1 MRKKLF
7 VTGIILLLTGYAFSQ
22 NYQTSAGIRLGAF
35 PGITLKHFIKEGH
48 AIEGVV
54 STRWE
59 SLLIAGKYEI
69 HKPLA
74 EVPDLYWYIGGGGH
88 IGMWEPHWDNDAT
101 GPVLGA
107 SFILGLE
114 YVFPTVPFTISLD
127 WNPAVNIIGP
137 DPVWFDNAALS
148 FRYRFK

>member
-7 VTGIILLLTGYAFSQ
+7 VAVLFLLLTGYAFGQ
-22 NYQTSAGIRLGAF
+22 NYQNSAGIRLGAF
-35 PGITLKHFIKEGH
+35 PGISLKHFLQEGH
-48 AIEGVV
+48 AIEGAL

-59 SLLIAGKYEI
+59 GVLIAGMYEI
-69 HKPLA
+69 HQPLA
-74 EVPDLYWYIGGGGH
+74 DVPDLYWYIGGGAH
-88 IGMWEPHWDNDAT
+88 IGMWNARWEDDVA

-137 DPVWFDNAALS
+137 DPIWFDNGALS
-148 FRYRFK
+148 FRYRF